1 MKGPGA
7 VPVLLVLVLA
17 SAMGVVYAKYE
28 SRTLF
33 GRLQRLRAERD
44 ALNVEWGRLELEEGT
59 LGTHSRVERLA
70 RTRLGMHRPG
80 IGSVVFVRP

>member
-1 MKGPGA
+1 MKGTGA
-7 VPVLLVLVLA
+7 VLVLLVLVLA

-33 GRLQRLRAERD
+33 GRLQHLRAERD

-70 RTRLGMHRPG
+70 RTRLGMHRPA
-80 IGSVVFVRP
+80 IGSVMFVRP